1 MSSNHNSPVLY
12 SPYSPPEPN
21 SLSPWSQSA
30 AQFGSENSGYDSLT
44 LPPINPDADD
54 NYGELPSFINDFAL
68 PRLQDPFLPEASTAS
83 RAQDDG
89 EQAPPA
95 SNQQTRAAPRQRPLF
110 PQYGF
115 GEFESPDP
123 FDGDFDD
130 LANFVEAL
138 DRAASPPAEM
148 PSQRT
153 TTRRSSI
160 VDLTSSPP
168 DMRMA
173 TTRKRKAEE
182 DAAAG
187 QARASKKTAR
197 AAKSGEASTSS
208 SRRQSLGDVEVV
220 DLADVENESQYKDL
234 AAKQQAELIK
244 KQNED
249 EARRPVKLA
258 AFQCII
264 CMDNPTD
271 LTVTHCGMYLS
282 CGFER
287 SYLTL

>member
-21 SLSPWSQSA
+21 SLSPWSQGSH
-30 AQFGSENSGYDSLT
+30 FGSENSGYDSLT
-44 LPPINPDADD
+44 LPPINPDADN
-54 NYGELPSFINDFAL
+54 NYGELPSFINNEYFAL
-68 PRLQDPFLPEASTAS
+68 PHLQDPFLPEAPTAS
-83 RAQDDG
+83 RSQDD

-95 SNQQTRAAPRQRPLF
+95 SNQQTRAPRQRPVLS
-110 PQYGF
+110 QYGF

-123 FDGDFDD
+123 FDGDFDE

-138 DRAASPPAEM
+138 DRAVSPPAEM
-148 PSQRT
+148 PNPRT

-168 DMRMA
+168 DIRMA

-182 DAAAG
+182 DAAG
-187 QARASKKTAR
+187 QGRAAKKTAR

-208 SRRQSLGDVEVV
+208 SRRQSLGEVEVV
-220 DLADVENESQYKDL
+220 DLADVENESQYRDL

-249 EARRPVKLA
+249 EAKRPVKLA

-271 LTVTHCGMYLS
+271 LTVTHCGMYSLY
-282 CGFER
+282 GFER